1 MSLGVFSQE
10 KFETNR
16 KGSDYKFKV
25 LKNLEAT
32 DVQDQGRTST
42 CWSFSSLSFFES
54 EIIRLK
60 NERHNLSE
68 MFIARNAYLGKA
80 ENYLR
85 MYGTFTL
92 VQEEHFTIF
101 HGLLKDMVL
110 FLKKYIKD

>member
-1 MSLGVFSQE
+1 MKKILFIAAIASTFTAVSQE

-25 LKNLEAT
+25 LKDLEAT

-68 MFIARNAYLGKA
+68 MFIAQKC
-80 ENYLR
+80 
-85 MYGTFTL
+85 
-92 VQEEHFTIF
+92 
-101 HGLLKDMVL
+101 L
-110 FLKKYIKD
+110 FRES